1 MAIDISP
8 LTRSDS
14 VNILS
19 TISMRC
25 VGSGWNHIYR
35 RHGWCTRLHQ
45 NTQIKSIDILI
56 HMSLTYIVLVYVYV
70 ITQRITET
78 LSTRTLDRV
87 KNTSLASCYF
97 YIRIIK
103 QRKFGELGYQN
114 IRHSMEIIRQK
125 NLRVCSKREWHA
137 RPPLTANMSICG
149 FWYRPIITFSCVKA
163 DNFHVSSIAITRRP
177 IYY

>member
-1 MAIDISP
+1 MIRWIFYQPFQCDALGVGETTYIDGTVDVPACIRIHK
-8 LTRSDS
+8 LNRS
-14 VNILS
+14 
-19 TISMRC
+19 
-25 VGSGWNHIYR
+25 IY
-35 RHGWCTRLHQ
+35 WY
-45 NTQIKSIDILI
+45 
-56 HMSLTYIVLVYVYV
+56 MSLTYIVLVYVYV